1 MFIDEEEDSA
11 HTETCVFCDG
21 IVILFKV
28 LTGILEQM
36 RPYIPPIKFNQW
48 LYRVRKSEHYVNVF
62 KGYQMR
68 TQVTRK
74 SWNDLKAKSSTYI
87 AFVIFDFP

>member
-1 MFIDEEEDSA
+1 MFNDEEEDSA
-11 HTETCVFCDG
+11 HTETCAFCDG

-48 LYRVRKSEHYVNVF
+48 LYRLRKSEHYVNVF

-68 TQVTRK
+68 TRVTRN
-74 SWNDLKAKSSTYI
+74 SWNSLKAKSSTYI

>member
-1 MFIDEEEDSA
+1 MWDDGEEESG

-21 IVILFKV
+21 VVILFKV

-36 RPYIPPIKFNQW
+36 RPYIPPIKYNQS
-48 LYRVRKSEHYVNVF
+48 LYRLRKSEYFVNVF

-68 TQVTRK
+68 TRVTRNA
-74 SWNDLKAKSSTYI
+74 WNGLKAKSTSSI
-87 AFVIFDFP
+87 AYVIFDFP